1 MTTRVYIFT
10 DEDLFKK
17 SMHLNASYRSSP
29 AKTYILVVM
38 KLKSNQI
45 KLVTFLTGMRNSH
58 PQEWDGMTPY
68 ILYLTIQRLSD
79 TPNIL

>member
-1 MTTRVYIFT
+1 MTTRMYIFT

-58 PQEWDGMTPY
+58 PQEWGGMTPY
-68 ILYLTIQRLSD
+68 ILYLTIQRLPD